1 MRRRTLPRV
10 GEPGARRVRLP
21 AAAAATVLAAGALA
35 GCGADTPDPL
45 THAPY
50 TVKSIQYGFAT
61 TKDIGT
67 GTIRV
72 DDSGHGS
79 HVIYTPPDSV
89 PTCSYVQR
97 ADDTKVRVEP
107 AVELTGGNS
116 TGRFIVGP
124 PNPDRS
130 RLPVIT
136 QGAVVFTSD
145 ALAGTG
151 MKTVTAEAAKCPA
164 AFTILGGPPI
174 IVGSYK
180 VNRRAFSSAGWTGF
194 TQQLAH
200 TSPPELGTGTY
211 DDLSTV
217 VVHKANAVLYLQLAR
232 IHKIGQR
239 ADSGERLH
247 DLLKTTLARL
257 G

>member
-1 MRRRTLPRV
+1 MGLPRL
-10 GEPGARRVRLP
+10 RDQRNHRVRLV
-21 AAAAATVLAAGALA
+21 AATTTVLAAAVLT
-35 GCGADTPDPL
+35 GCGSDTEPL

-50 TVKSIQYGFAT
+50 TVQSIQYGFAT
-61 TKDIGT
+61 TKDVGK
-67 GTIRV
+67 GAIRV

-97 ADDTKVRVEP
+97 ADDITVQVEP

-124 PNPDRS
+124 PNPEKS
-130 RLPVIT
+130 PLPVIT
-136 QGAVVFTSD
+136 QGAVVFTTE
-145 ALAGTG
+145 ALADTG
-151 MKTVTAEAAKCPA
+151 MKTLLAEAAKCPDS
-164 AFTILGGPPI
+164 FSILGGPPV

-180 VNRRAFSSAGWTGF
+180 VNHRSFKSGGWAGF
-194 TQQLAH
+194 AQQLAH
-200 TSPPELGTGTY
+200 TAPPELNTDTY
-211 DDLSTV
+211 DDLATV
-217 VVHKANAVLYLQLAR
+217 VAHRANAVIYLQLAQ

-239 ADSGERLH
+239 ADSNKRL
-247 DLLKTTLARL
+247 DKLLKTTLDRL

>member
-1 MRRRTLPRV
+1 MGQMGLARLRDQSN
-10 GEPGARRVRLP
+10 RRVRLVASSATTVLL
-21 AAAAATVLAAGALA
+21 AAAVA
-35 GCGADTPDPL
+35 GCGSDSPKPL

-61 TKDIGT
+61 IKDIGK
-67 GTIRV
+67 GAIRV

-97 ADDTKVRVEP
+97 ADDITVKVQP
-107 AVELTGGNS
+107 AVEPVGGNS

-130 RLPVIT
+130 ALPVVT
-136 QGAVVFTSD
+136 QGAVVFTTD
-145 ALAGTG
+145 ALADTG
-151 MKTVTAEAAKCPA
+151 MKTVTAEAAKCPDS
-164 AFTILGGPPI
+164 FSILGGPPI

-180 VNRRAFSSAGWTGF
+180 VNSRAFKSAGWTGF
-194 TQQLAH
+194 AQQLAH
-200 TSPPELGTGTY
+200 TSPPDLGTDTY
-211 DDLSTV
+211 DDLATV
-217 VVHKANAVLYLQLAR
+217 VAHKSNAIIYLQLAQIR
-232 IHKIGQR
+232 KTGQR
-239 ADSGERLH
+239 ADSNEKLEK
-247 DLLKTTLARL
+247 LLKTTLGRL